1 MKWNQLAIV
10 LVSLAAVSGCATAVP
25 AMVGGSTT
33 PKNRTDIGV
42 GGAARVPL
50 GDLKDP
56 VATDPG
62 ESDYRAAADSGGVV
76 PMAYGRYGLSKT
88 WDLGL
93 MVAGTMVR
101 LDARH
106 ETLLRDGS
114 TRSSLVVGIAPYGGW
129 ITDRDGSGSGG
140 RVGLEVPV
148 TFGVDIGGIY
158 EFWIGAR
165 GSGEYVFGDFRISGS
180 NARASGAGVRI
191 GPVIGM
197 ALGVRR
203 FHALIELTAA
213 YEHWFIDHAGV
224 SLDRGGFAL
233 IPGFGLRLRL

>member
-1 MKWNQLAIV
+1 MKWAELAIV
-10 LVSLAAVSGCATAVP
+10 LVLLAATSGCATAVP

-33 PKNRTDIGV
+33 PKNRTDIGI

-56 VATDPG
+56 AMTDPG
-62 ESDYRAAADSGGVV
+62 ESGYREAADAGGVV

-93 MVAGTMVR
+93 MVAGTTVR
-101 LDARH
+101 ADARH
-106 ETLLRDGS
+106 ETLLQDGS

-140 RVGLEVPV
+140 RVGLEVPF
-148 TFGVDIGGIY
+148 TFGVDIGGVY
-158 EFWIGAR
+158 ELWIGAR
-165 GSGEYVFGDFRISGS
+165 GSGEYVFGDFRILGS
-180 NARASGAGVRI
+180 DARASGAGLRI

-197 ALGVRR
+197 ALGVPR
-203 FHALIELTAA
+203 FHALVELTAA
-213 YEHWFIDHAGV
+213 YEHWFIDQAGV

-233 IPGFGLRLRL
+233 IPAFGLRLRL

>member
-1 MKWNQLAIV
+1 MKWTELAIV
-10 LVSLAAVSGCATAVP
+10 LASLAVASGCATAVP

-33 PKNRTDIGV
+33 PKHRTDIGV

-56 VATDPG
+56 VMVDPG
-62 ESDYRAAADSGGVV
+62 QSSYGAAADAGGVV

-101 LDARH
+101 ADARH
-106 ETLLRDGS
+106 ETLLKDGS

-129 ITDRDGSGSGG
+129 ITDRNDSGSGG
-140 RVGLEVPV
+140 RVGLEVPF
-148 TFGVDIGGIY
+148 TFGVDIGGLY

-165 GSGEYVFGDFRISGS
+165 GSGEYVFGDFQISGS

-191 GPVIGM
+191 GPVVGM

-203 FHALIELTAA
+203 FHVLIELTTA
-213 YEHWFIDHAGV
+213 YEYWFIDQAGI
-224 SLDRGGFAL
+224 SLNRGGFAL
-233 IPGFGLRLRL
+233 IPGFALRLRL